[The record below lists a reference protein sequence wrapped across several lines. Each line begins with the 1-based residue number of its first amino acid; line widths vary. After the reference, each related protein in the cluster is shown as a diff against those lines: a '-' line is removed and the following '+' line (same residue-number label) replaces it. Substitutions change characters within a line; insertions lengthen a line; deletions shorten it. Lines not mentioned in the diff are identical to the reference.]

1 MEVSIA
7 FSMAYVLLEQVG
19 NVRLVSLVNH
29 QIKTITEPVLKAA
42 LHGILVIFG
51 QANNQKLE
59 KQISEMFEIQEDI
72 REVKETLFKVVEQ
85 VNIQHG

>member
-1 MEVSIA
+1 MEA
-7 FSMAYVLLEQVG
+7 FIMAHIILEQVG

-51 QANNQKLE
+51 QGNNQRLE
-59 KQISEMFEIQEDI
+59 KQISEIFEIQEDI
-72 REVKETLFKVVEQ
+72 REIKETLSKVVEQ
-85 VNIQHG
+85 VNI